1 MIRVIS
7 IFFIYILSGCV
18 SPHNVSEVETTNQKN
33 PSEVDVKVITSEG
46 GESLSIV
53 PQVHVFTDWEGP
65 VQFLGHVDT
74 YADKAKGS
82 GILYSGD
89 AGAAGLLAQ
98 ILTHAAISN
107 SIQKKKSIAKQE
119 SANLVL
125 EEYIDFISRIDHD
138 TLVDNF
144 VRMSLDKAYQVQ
156 RASEIAALP
165 EGDLIVKVSPQY
177 SLSSDQRSMM
187 LKMEV
192 RAYLSSVTQNSEK
205 PRSVKVISDRIEL
218 TSVFDKWVEGSPTY
232 FEKTAYKLFAEGLD
246 LVIDDFF
253 LDDLDDLAP
262 QKTYSYMFGERKN
275 YERGSLLRRS
285 CNRTF
290 LRNLKQD
297 LVVISSKNICEDS
310 DAIQNG
316 RIKGAKGV

>member
-1 MIRVIS
+1 MR
-7 IFFIYILSGCV
+7 
-18 SPHNVSEVETTNQKN
+18 
-33 PSEVDVKVITSEG
+33 
-46 GESLSIV
+46 
-53 PQVHVFTDWEGP
+53 
-65 VQFLGHVDT
+65 
-74 YADKAKGS
+74 
-82 GILYSGD
+82 
-89 AGAAGLLAQ
+89 
-98 ILTHAAISN
+98 
-107 SIQKKKSIAKQE
+107 
-119 SANLVL
+119 
-125 EEYIDFISRIDHD
+125 
-138 TLVDNF
+138 
-144 VRMSLDKAYQVQ
+144 LDKAYQVQ
-156 RASEIAALP
+156 RASEITALP

-177 SLSSDQRSMM
+177 FLSSDQRSMM

-192 RAYLSSVTQNSEK
+192 SAYLSSVTQSSEK

-218 TSVFDKWVEGSPTY
+218 TSVFDKWVDGSPTY

-285 CNRTF
+285 CNRTS

-316 RIKGAKGV
+316 RIKGPKGI